1 MNPRPDMADH
11 PARVLIVDDEPRNRR
26 LLEVLLA
33 PEGYQLVSAGS
44 GEEALAAVAA
54 SPPDLI
60 LLDVMMAGMD
70 GYEVASRLKSAAA
83 TQNIPIIMVTALDD
97 RKARLLGLN
106 AGAEDFLTKP
116 VDRAELSVRVRNL
129 LRLKAYSHSL
139 EGEVGMRT
147 ADLVE
152 SERLYRSTF
161 DAAPLGIVH
170 VGLDGRWLRVNQR
183 LCDLLGY
190 SREAL
195 QSVSVRELLDAEDS
209 ATEVDAFREMVA
221 GTLDHY
227 VVEEKPYRRY
237 DGEVMWARSNMSVHR
252 DADGQPQHVIVII
265 EDITERRALEAQRA
279 DGERRMALALDAGR
293 MGTWE
298 LDLARDTSVR
308 TLRHD
313 QIFGYPTLQEAWG
326 RTQLLASVVPEDRE
340 RVDRAFEE
348 AFETGTFRVECRI
361 SWPDGSLHWITKE
374 GRVERDVH
382 GSPVK
387 ILAIVRD
394 ITDLKSGEAQLR
406 MAKDAAEAANQAK
419 SDFLANMS
427 HEIRTPMNG
436 VIGMT
441 DLVLDTELTFEQ
453 REYLRIVKSSA
464 DALLTVIND
473 ILDFSR
479 IEAGKFE
486 LDAMDFNPRDAI
498 GDAAKTVMLKA
509 HQKGLELIV
518 DVDASVPQT
527 LKGDPGRLRQI
538 LVNLLGNAIKFT
550 PDGEVVVRVTTE
562 AATAREVVL
571 HVTIRDTGVGI
582 PLDRQASIFEAFTQA
597 DGSTTRTYGGTGLG
611 LTISS
616 KLVHLMDG
624 RLWVES
630 ETGRGSTFH
639 FTARLALGD
648 ASADGAVVPDTV
660 DLRGLPVLVVDDN
673 ATNRRLLEEILKG
686 WHMVPTLAASAREGL
701 DALRDAQD
709 SGTPFELVLT
719 DFQMPDVDGFALAQR
734 IKTDPKIAGATVVM
748 LTSAGQA
755 GDAARCRELGISAY
769 LHKPIRRSE
778 LRTSI
783 MSALGAQSVARE
795 RSSESPGPSR
805 DDAQHTG
812 RLLLVEDNRV
822 NQLVAR
828 RLLEK
833 RGHTVV
839 VASNG
844 REALLVLD
852 EAGAGGFD
860 CVLMDVQ
867 MPEMGGFECT
877 SIIRRKE
884 ELTGRHLPIIA
895 MTAHA
900 MTGDEERCLAAGMD
914 GYLSKPVQPD
924 ELFEL
929 VERHLNGSQVAPTS
943 EMVLPSQG

>member
-1 MNPRPDMADH
+1 
-11 PARVLIVDDEPRNRR
+11 
-26 LLEVLLA
+26 
-33 PEGYQLVSAGS
+33 
-44 GEEALAAVAA
+44 
-54 SPPDLI
+54 
-60 LLDVMMAGMD
+60 
-70 GYEVASRLKSAAA
+70 
-83 TQNIPIIMVTALDD
+83 
-97 RKARLLGLN
+97 
-106 AGAEDFLTKP
+106 
-116 VDRAELSVRVRNL
+116 VRI
-129 LRLKAYSHSL
+129 
-139 EGEVGMRT
+139 
-147 ADLVE
+147 
-152 SERLYRSTF
+152 
-161 DAAPLGIVH
+161 LGIV
-170 VGLDGRWLRVNQR
+170 
-183 LCDLLGY
+183 
-190 SREAL
+190 
-195 QSVSVRELLDAEDS
+195 
-209 ATEVDAFREMVA
+209 
-221 GTLDHY
+221 
-227 VVEEKPYRRY
+227 K
-237 DGEVMWARSNMSVHR
+237 
-252 DADGQPQHVIVII
+252 
-265 EDITERRALEAQRA
+265 
-279 DGERRMALALDAGR
+279 
-293 MGTWE
+293 
-298 LDLARDTSVR
+298 
-308 TLRHD
+308 
-313 QIFGYPTLQEAWG
+313 
-326 RTQLLASVVPEDRE
+326 
-340 RVDRAFEE
+340 
-348 AFETGTFRVECRI
+348 
-361 SWPDGSLHWITKE
+361 
-374 GRVERDVH
+374 
-382 GSPVK
+382 
-387 ILAIVRD
+387 D
-394 ITDLKSGEAQLR
+394 ITDLKSGEEQLR
-406 MAKDAAEAANQAK
+406 TAKDAAEAANQAK

-441 DLVLDTELTFEQ
+441 ELVLDTELTSEQ

-486 LDAMDFNPRDAI
+486 LDAIDFNPRDAI
-498 GDAAKTVMLKA
+498 GDAANTVMLKA

-527 LKGDPGRLRQI
+527 LSGDPGRLRQI

-550 PDGEVVVRVTTE
+550 PDGEVVVRVMTE
-562 AATAREVVL
+562 AATVQEVVL

-582 PLDRQASIFEAFTQA
+582 PLDRQESIFEAFTQA

-783 MSALGAQSVARE
+783 MSALGAQSVARV
-795 RSSESPGPSR
+795 RSSESTGPSR
-805 DDAQHTG
+805 DDAQQTG

-844 REALLVLD
+844 RKALLVLD

-867 MPEMGGFECT
+867 MPEMDGFECT